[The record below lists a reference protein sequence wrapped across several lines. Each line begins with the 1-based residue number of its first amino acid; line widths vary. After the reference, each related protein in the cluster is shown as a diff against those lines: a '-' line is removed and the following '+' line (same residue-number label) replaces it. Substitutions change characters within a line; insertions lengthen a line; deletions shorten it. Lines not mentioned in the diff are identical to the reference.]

1 VIILYICQ
9 TGMHGIL
16 AGSSCYIQPEE
27 ILPLYYEKKG
37 FVFYVQCIAI
47 KKKVCSHQFHW

>member
-1 VIILYICQ
+1 
-9 TGMHGIL
+9 MHGIL